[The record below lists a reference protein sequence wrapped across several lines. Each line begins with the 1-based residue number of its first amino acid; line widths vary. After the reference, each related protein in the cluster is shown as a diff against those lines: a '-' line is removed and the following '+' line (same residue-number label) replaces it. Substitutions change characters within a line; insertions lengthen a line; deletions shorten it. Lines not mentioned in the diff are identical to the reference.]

1 MSNDFASAPSYSRA
15 MSETDAY
22 LSIKLD
28 LGEPIEI
35 GDFAAL
41 FSGMGGQFE
50 DYLKANHPDAAGSV
64 RMYVREVRRGSVIA
78 DLFAQI
84 PDLIGV
90 MDSALIVTGFAALFN
105 KRFRTWISGGHVEGA
120 KKSTLR
126 DADDTIRAVANA
138 NKGKAVLTSYK
149 HENGLWKETIEAEFT
164 VPEARAAAKTIEEQ
178 KEALDKISSADHQRV
193 LMTFKRSD
201 IGPASVGI
209 RSGERVIIE
218 DISDADLPLIY
229 ASDLT
234 ERQIKDQMRN
244 TEENIY
250 HKGFSVDVNV
260 QTRNG
265 KPIAY
270 SVTNLHQIIDIDP
283 DS

>member
-1 MSNDFASAPSYSRA
+1 MTGDLAHEPSYSLV

-50 DYLKANHPDAAGSV
+50 EYLKENHPNAVGSV
-64 RMYVREVRRGSVIA
+64 RMYVREVRRGSVVA
-78 DLFAQI
+78 DLVAHI

-90 MDSALIVTGFAALFN
+90 MDNVLIVTGFAALFN
-105 KRFRTWISGGHVEGA
+105 KRVRTWIVGDHVEGA

-126 DADDTIRAVANA
+126 DANDTIRAVASA
-138 NKGKAVLTSYK
+138 NKGSAVLTSYK
-149 HENGLWKETIEAEFT
+149 YENGLWKETIEAEFT

-178 KEALDKISSADHQRV
+178 KEALDKISNADYERV

-201 IGPASVGI
+201 IGSASVGI

-218 DISDADLPLIY
+218 EISDADLPLIY
-229 ASDLT
+229 ASDMT

-250 HKGFSVDVNV
+250 HKGFSVNVNV
-260 QTRNG
+260 QSRNG
-265 KPIAY
+265 RPIAY

-283 DS
+283 DP